1 MISIVKI
8 GAKQY
13 RASLGARFRVEKLS
27 AEKGSTWT
35 GGKVLCL
42 INEQGDSA
50 VGDPFVEKARIKAQ
64 VVRHG
69 KEKKVL
75 ILKKKRRKG
84 YRRTKGHRQMFTEI
98 FVTALADADGK
109 WFEQPKK
116 PLSKKPLSKK
126 PAKAET
132 KQT

>member
-1 MISIVKI
+1 MTSIVKI

-13 RASLGARFRVEKLS
+13 SVSLGARLRIEKIPTP
-27 AEKGSTWT
+27 KGSIWQ
-35 GGKVLCL
+35 GGQVLCL
-42 INEQGDSA
+42 TSDQGNTK
-50 VGDPFVEKARIKAQ
+50 VGEPFIEKAQVKAQ

-75 ILKKKRRKG
+75 VLKKKRRKG

-116 PLSKKPLSKK
+116 PSLKTKAKK
-126 PAKAET
+126 T
-132 KQT
+132 K